1 MCIKDIYKEFTR
13 LSELAKPVNLLAV
26 RLIVAYSFYAPAMMK
41 WADINSVAMWFGS
54 MGIPFPT
61 LNAYMAASTEVL
73 GVVLLTLG
81 FFTRAISIPLI
92 VIMLVAIVTVHGEN
106 GFAMVQAGSE
116 LVDPWINGTQ
126 MMGTFVNLQN
136 GYEMP
141 LYYIIFLLVLVNM
154 LREYLLLKQHHAF
167 FCANSNACSKCK

>member
-1 MCIKDIYKEFTR
+1 MCVKDIYKEFTR
-13 LSELAKPVNLLAV
+13 LSEYGKSVSLLAV

-41 WADINSVAMWFGS
+41 WADIDSVAMWFGS

-61 LNAYMAASTEVL
+61 LNAYMAASTEVG

-81 FFTRAISIPLI
+81 LLTRAISIPLI
-92 VIMLVAIVTVHGEN
+92 VIMLVAIVTVHGVN

-116 LVDPWINGTQ
+116 VVDPWINGTQ
-126 MMGTFVNLQN
+126 VMGTIVTLQN

-141 LYYIIFLLVLVNM
+141 LYYIIFLLVLLTQGAGKFSLDRLIFGEKN
-154 LREYLLLKQHHAF
+154 
-167 FCANSNACSKCK
+167 